1 VLSVGNVDVGGV
13 DYYTSE
19 LAESRE
25 DYYTGHGEA
34 PGRWGG
40 ALAGEVGLA
49 GQVDPEAFH
58 RLLSDGVSVGAD
70 GTEHTVGV
78 SEGAPNGVSVRAV
91 DLTFSPD
98 KTFSALHAM
107 APPEVQ
113 RQMMAVHHEAVAATM
128 ARIETDACI
137 TRRGKGG
144 TRNVDGAGFVW
155 AEFDHRTSRA
165 GDPQVHTH
173 VVVANRTRP
182 VDDDKWLAVE
192 GGTLRQAAKGHGQMY
207 QALVRAGMSR
217 ELGVVYEPVSANG
230 QAGVEGMA
238 ELCQGWS
245 KRHVQIVADADER
258 KAEMATALGRSL
270 SVTEERKVEKVAV
283 IETRAAKDPDL
294 AGDDVSLYGRF
305 RSEASAAGWDWD
317 RAGREVL
324 ARSGRELATQ
334 GGGWEDPDRVTEAA
348 YGRLSEKATFYRWDI
363 RGAVAASLDPAAG
376 GSVEEVALRID
387 GLAAALEEEDR
398 LRDLSGHLERP
409 EGVEVRAS
417 DGRPV
422 TWRPGLV
429 RFTTEAAEE
438 RQERMAR
445 QAVEGRGTMTAA
457 GEANVT
463 DAVGGLSDDQADA
476 VRRMAGEDRVTALV
490 GPAGAGK
497 TRTLGAVATVA
508 DAEGWRVVPVAYT
521 GKASQELAES
531 VGRETRTVDSLLNEL
546 DEGRS
551 RLGTGDMLVVDEA
564 GMVSDQKLDRL
575 LDHAKDARVVVAG
588 DHHQLAPVE
597 GVGGGFAV
605 IAGENGVELENVHR
619 FNEAWE
625 GEASLRLREGDAEVL
640 DTYAEHGRI
649 KEGSREHME
658 GELLADY
665 LADRGDGARSLMVVD
680 TNDEARRLAGQAQQW
695 RADVNE
701 VDLSRTAQLR
711 EDATAG
717 VGDEIRTRHND
728 RRLRTTGGSWVA
740 NGDTWEVSRVR
751 DDGGVMA
758 RSMSGRGVA
767 HLPGDYLGEHAE
779 LAYAGTTET
788 TQGATVDRSRG
799 LITERSDRPDV
810 YIPMTRGRDTNVA
823 YVVTDA
829 DPRSE
834 FAQPTQLDGRQV
846 LANALAKE
854 SEAAGSIQGD
864 RQAVQNEVATS
875 DPAERARQMIG
886 ARRVQEAGLAGE
898 LGVEW
903 DPDASGTA
911 KAKQAMALHR
921 AAREQDRTRDLPGG
935 REGHER

>member
-1 VLSVGNVDVGGV
+1 LSVGNIDVGGI
-13 DYYTSE
+13 DYYTGE

-40 ALAGEVGLA
+40 RLAGEVGLG
-49 GQVDPEAFH
+49 GQVDPETFH
-58 RLLSDGVSVGAD
+58 RLLSDGVAVAGD
-70 GTEHTVGV
+70 GTERTVGV

-113 RQMMAVHHEAVAATM
+113 RQMMAVHHEAVGLTM
-128 ARIETDACI
+128 ARIEADACI

-173 VVVANRTRP
+173 VVVANRTQP
-182 VDDDKWLAVE
+182 ASDEKWLALE

-230 QAGVEGMA
+230 QAGVEGMS
-238 ELCQGWS
+238 ELCRGWS
-245 KRHVQIVADADER
+245 KRHVQIVAGADER
-258 KAEMATALGRSL
+258 KAEMVTALGRSL
-270 SVTEERKVEKVAV
+270 SVTEERKIEKVAV

-305 RSEASAAGWDWD
+305 RSEAAAVGWDWD

-324 ARSGRELATQ
+324 ARSGRELAAH

-348 YGRLSEKATFYRWDI
+348 YGRLAERATFYRWDI

-387 GLAAALEEEDR
+387 GLAAALEADPR

-445 QAVEGRGTMTAA
+445 RAVEGRGAMGAA
-457 GEANVT
+457 GEATVVG
-463 DAVGGLSDDQADA
+463 AVEGLSDDQAEA

-497 TRTLGAVATVA
+497 TRTLGAVAAVA
-508 DAEGWRVVPVAYT
+508 DAEGWRVIPVAYT
-521 GKASQELAES
+521 GKASQELAGS

-551 RLGTGDMLVVDEA
+551 RLGAGDVLVVDEA
-564 GMVSDQKLDRL
+564 GMVSDAKLDRL
-575 LDHAKDARVVVAG
+575 LDHAIDARVVVAG

-605 IAGENGVELENVHR
+605 IAGETGVELENVHR

-640 DTYAEHGRI
+640 DTYADHGRI

-680 TNDEARRLAGQAQQW
+680 TNDEARRLSGHAQAW
-695 RADVNE
+695 RAEVNE
-701 VDLSRTAQLR
+701 VDLTRTAALR

-717 VGDEIRTRHND
+717 IGDEIRTRHND

-751 DDGGVMA
+751 DDGAVMA

-767 HLPGDYLGEHAE
+767 HLPGEYLAEHAE

-799 LITERSDRPDV
+799 LISERSDRPDV

-846 LANALAKE
+846 LANALTKE
-854 SEAAGSIQGD
+854 SGAAGSIQGD
-864 RQAVQNEVATS
+864 RQAVQSEVAAS

-886 ARRVQEAGLAGE
+886 ARRAQEAGLAGE

-903 DPDASGTA
+903 DPDASGTT
-911 KAKQAMALHR
+911 KAKQAMALQR

>member
-1 VLSVGNVDVGGV
+1 MSVGNIDVGGI
-13 DYYTSE
+13 DYYTGE

-40 ALAGEVGLA
+40 RLAGEVGLG
-49 GQVDPEAFH
+49 GQVDPETFH
-58 RLLSDGVSVGAD
+58 RLLSDGVAVAGD
-70 GTEHTVGV
+70 GTERTVGV

-113 RQMMAVHHEAVAATM
+113 RQMMAVHHEAVGLTM
-128 ARIETDACI
+128 ARIEADACI

-173 VVVANRTRP
+173 VVVANRTQP
-182 VDDDKWLAVE
+182 ASDEKWLALE

-230 QAGVEGMA
+230 QAGVEGMS
-238 ELCQGWS
+238 ELCRGWS
-245 KRHVQIVADADER
+245 KRHVQIVAGADER
-258 KAEMATALGRSL
+258 KAEMVTALGRSL
-270 SVTEERKVEKVAV
+270 SVTEERKIEKVAV

-305 RSEASAAGWDWD
+305 RSEAAAVGWDWD

-324 ARSGRELATQ
+324 ARSGRELAAH

-348 YGRLSEKATFYRWDI
+348 YGRLAERATFYRWDI

-387 GLAAALEEEDR
+387 GLAAALEADPR

-445 QAVEGRGTMTAA
+445 RAVEGRGAMGAA
-457 GEANVT
+457 GEATVVG
-463 DAVGGLSDDQADA
+463 AVEGLSDDQAEA

-497 TRTLGAVATVA
+497 TRTLGAVAAVA
-508 DAEGWRVVPVAYT
+508 DAEGWRVIPVAYT
-521 GKASQELAES
+521 GKASQELAGS

-551 RLGTGDMLVVDEA
+551 RLGAGDVLVVDEA
-564 GMVSDQKLDRL
+564 GMVSDAKLDRL
-575 LDHAKDARVVVAG
+575 LDHAIDARVVVAG

-605 IAGENGVELENVHR
+605 IAGETGVELENVHR

-640 DTYAEHGRI
+640 DTYADHGRI

-680 TNDEARRLAGQAQQW
+680 TNDEARRLSGHAQAW
-695 RADVNE
+695 RAEVNE
-701 VDLSRTAQLR
+701 VDLTRTAALR

-717 VGDEIRTRHND
+717 IGDEIRTRHND

-751 DDGGVMA
+751 DDGAVMA

-767 HLPGDYLGEHAE
+767 HLPGEYLAEHAE

-799 LITERSDRPDV
+799 LISERSDRPDV

-846 LANALAKE
+846 LANALTKE
-854 SEAAGSIQGD
+854 SGAAGSIQGD
-864 RQAVQNEVATS
+864 RQAVQSEVAAS

-886 ARRVQEAGLAGE
+886 ARRAQEAGLAGE

-903 DPDASGTA
+903 DPDASGTT
-911 KAKQAMALHR
+911 KAKQAMALQR